1 MAQAQGSRHSI
12 SYVPEVT
19 FGVTPATP
27 SMIALRH
34 TETTLDVVKGANQS
48 NEIRDDRQIAH
59 FRHGVRRAE
68 GGIEFE
74 WSYGSQDDFLEAALG
89 GSWATNVLKAGTTF
103 RSFTI
108 ERAFAD
114 VSEFMPYTGCA
125 IDGFTLEAGPEGLI
139 TGAFQVIGAGGLT
152 PASSALDASV
162 TAAPTTEPFTGFQGS
177 ISEGGSAA
185 KITAFSL
192 NLSNGLEATYVIGSS
207 SVNNMTMGLSNV
219 TGSISA
225 LFESETL
232 LNKFLAETESSLTL
246 VMTDAAGND
255 VTIDMSRIK
264 YTGASVPVASGSQ
277 GLLIQMPFQ
286 ALRDAGDG
294 SNVVITRAP
303 A

>member
-19 FGVTPATP
+19 FGVTPETP
-27 SMIALRH
+27 AMVELRH
-34 TETTLDVVKGANQS
+34 TGTTLAITKDTFQS
-48 NEIRDDRQIAH
+48 DEIRNDRQIVD
-59 FRHGVRRAE
+59 FRHGVRRAT
-68 GGIEFE
+68 GDISVE
-74 WSYGSQDDFLEAALG
+74 WSYGAHDDFLEAALG
-89 GSWATNVLKAGTTF
+89 GAWNTNVLKAGTTF

-114 VSEFMPYTGCA
+114 VSEFMPFTGCA
-125 IDGFTLEAGPEGLI
+125 IDGFTLEATPNGMI

-162 TAAPTTEPFTGFQGS
+162 TAAPTNAPFSGFDGS

-185 KITAFSL
+185 KVTSFSL
-192 NLSNGLEATYVIGSS
+192 NLSNGLAATYVIGSANADS
-207 SVNNMTMGLSNV
+207 MTQGRSNI
-219 TGSISA
+219 TGSITA
-225 LFESETL
+225 LFESEAL
-232 LNKFLAETESSLTL
+232 LNKFLAETESALTL

-255 VTIDMSRIK
+255 VTIDLSRIK
-264 YTGASVPVASGSQ
+264 YTGASVPVASADE

-286 ALRDAGDG
+286 ALRDASDG
-294 SNVVITRAP
+294 SNIVITRAP